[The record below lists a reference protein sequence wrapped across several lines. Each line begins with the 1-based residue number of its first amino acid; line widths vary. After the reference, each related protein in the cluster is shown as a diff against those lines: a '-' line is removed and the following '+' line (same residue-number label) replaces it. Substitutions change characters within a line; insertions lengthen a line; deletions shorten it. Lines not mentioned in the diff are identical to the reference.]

1 MNAKAEPV
9 SQKGESDLQQRIGTS
24 PRLVGSVSVY
34 LQKNGQYHVNMGT
47 MAGDQKPYKGKNMK
61 EVLAQVGKFLTA
73 ELDKDQWAGED
84 DNEE

>member
-9 SQKGESDLQQRIGTS
+9 SQKGESDVQTRIGSS

-34 LQKNGQYHVNMGT
+34 LQKNGHYHVNMGT
-47 MAGDQKPYKGKNMK
+47 MAGDSKPYKGKNLK
-61 EVLAQVGKFLTA
+61 EVIAQVTKFLTS
-73 ELDKDQWAGED
+73 ELDKDQWAGDD

>member
-1 MNAKAEPV
+1 MNTKAEPV

-47 MAGDQKPYKGKNMK
+47 MAGDQKSYKGKNTK
-61 EVLAQVGKFLTA
+61 EVLGQVTKFLTA
-73 ELDKDQWAGED
+73 ELDKDQWADEE
-84 DNEE
+84 NEE